1 MPSILKQLLP
11 MLDSFFETCRGVIV
25 DCQNSAFLLKFVE
38 TSALWLV
45 VFYRYSS
52 AQLSI
57 QAQGFDTSPV
67 G

>member
-1 MPSILKQLLP
+1 M
-11 MLDSFFETCRGVIV
+11 RV